1 VIGNGSWV
9 IGQQAT
15 VAKPSPNQQIP
26 TLFAQKLKTLTI
38 VFPNRSDSIDLQTK
52 ANAVGSFL
60 SKELVILVKAKI
72 GDDTAAVEASRAN
85 RADVA
90 FLSSRP
96 ALNAEQLA
104 HARLFLAEV
113 RPNYSGRYTY
123 KSIFV
128 VPANSQLK
136 SKDSAKATLEQLRG
150 KTRIS
155 HKKIKRG
162 VKDCE
167 NVYIAGI
174 SAVVNHDSIFNRL
187 YTKTVEI

>member
-15 VAKPSPNQQIP
+15 VAKPNPNQQIP

-52 ANAVGSFL
+52 ANALVSFL
-60 SKELVILVKAKI
+60 SKELVIPIKAQI

-104 HARLFLAEV
+104 NARLFLAEV
-113 RPNYSGRYTY
+113 RPNY
-123 KSIFV
+123 
-128 VPANSQLK
+128 
-136 SKDSAKATLEQLRG
+136 
-150 KTRIS
+150 
-155 HKKIKRG
+155 
-162 VKDCE
+162 
-167 NVYIAGI
+167 
-174 SAVVNHDSIFNRL
+174 
-187 YTKTVEI
+187 